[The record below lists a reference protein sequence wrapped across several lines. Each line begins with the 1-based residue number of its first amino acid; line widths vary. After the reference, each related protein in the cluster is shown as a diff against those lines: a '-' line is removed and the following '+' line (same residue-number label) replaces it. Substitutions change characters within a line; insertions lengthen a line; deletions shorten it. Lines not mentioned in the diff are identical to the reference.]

1 MLLRIGVLASN
12 SVSGMVDDTTLMF
25 LDLLFV
31 EKQNKTKKKGARSG
45 IHCTRSY
52 ECPSL
57 TYSHLVCL
65 FMNSVSL

>member
-31 EKQNKTKKKGARSG
+31 EKQNKTKKKEQDQGFIALGA
-45 IHCTRSY
+45 
-52 ECPSL
+52 
-57 TYSHLVCL
+57 
-65 FMNSVSL
+65 MNALA